1 MNQQS
6 STIRFLFSPAGRIIR
21 AVAGIAVLLWAFYGL
36 AGIGRDIAVVVGV
49 VLILA
54 GVINFCGLSP
64 LLGGPFMSKHS

>member
-64 LLGGPFMSKHS
+64 LLGGPFMSKRS